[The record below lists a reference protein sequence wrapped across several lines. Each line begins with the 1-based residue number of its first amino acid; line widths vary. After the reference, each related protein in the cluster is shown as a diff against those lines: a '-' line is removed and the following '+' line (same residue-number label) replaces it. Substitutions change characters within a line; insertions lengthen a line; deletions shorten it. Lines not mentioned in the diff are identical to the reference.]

1 MLGHAHGGKTPAQ
14 VALNW
19 LICKGAVPIPGAK
32 NAAQVSAVCWGCVA
46 VTLAA
51 HVRGGGSQAA
61 PWPDGVPSCCP
72 QAQSNVGALGW
83 RLTEGDVAELDEL
96 AIEGS
101 LKFGQH
107 G

>member
-1 MLGHAHGGKTPAQ
+1 MLGLCSVVPA
-14 VALNW
+14 
-19 LICKGAVPIPGAK
+19 
-32 NAAQVSAVCWGCVA
+32 
-46 VTLAA
+46 AA
-51 HVRGGGSQAA
+51 HVRQGGSQAA
-61 PWPDGVPSCCP
+61 AWPDGVPSRFP